1 MGNMT
6 RRTHAHTYIYV
17 YVTVYACI
25 CIFTRC
31 AEKYAINLLI
41 TGKASTFAC
50 SCLSLYVCMWNVYV
64 YVYICA
70 CICMCL
76 LGQEMQGKF
85 TVN

>member
-50 SCLSLYVCMWNVYV
+50 RCLSLYVCMWNVYV
-64 YVYICA
+64 YV
-70 CICMCL
+70 CIYVHVYVCVCW
-76 LGQEMQGKF
+76 GKKCRE
-85 TVN
+85 NSQ